1 MFTRREGGTP
11 VATFLA
17 VAPPLNGQHMHKS
30 CLEGE
35 RFTIIQTII
44 SSHPTR
50 VCKLEV
56 CKLGVLFVCAPS
68 WQYGCKLSS

>member
-30 CLEGE
+30 CLEGKVYNY
-35 RFTIIQTII
+35 TDNN
-44 SSHPTR
+44 
-50 VCKLEV
+50 KL
-56 CKLGVLFVCAPS
+56 PS
-68 WQYGCKLSS
+68 YQSV